1 MTAVG
6 MREVGRSET
15 GDTTRVNLGGLFFF
29 FFFGTYRVSNRMVAR
44 QLHLSLARRTLS
56 EVSKSLPVSFKGLV
70 AFQS

>member
-15 GDTTRVNLGGLFFF
+15 GDTTRVNLGGLFF